1 MLLLELRILS
11 MENARG
17 FEVRGEGWGPRGR
30 VGSMGSGMLRKGR
43 NRKGLVMGRVGG
55 GEAMVEPEEE
65 WKEVESGERGELTE
79 DSGESHT
86 LIRGEEARP
95 GSTASC
101 SILTVLGTRLCC
113 LDTNMAL
120 CGGGVSACTV
130 LTRLEDVTLS
140 AQLSCTPPCLNP
152 QLRHQLASHW
162 SRRRPMGGGPWR
174 VIDVS
179 AAADTG

>member
-1 MLLLELRILS
+1 

-43 NRKGLVMGRVGG
+43 NRKGLVMGSEGG

-86 LIRGEEARP
+86 LIRGEEEARP

-101 SILTVLGTRLCC
+101 SILTVVGTRLCC

-120 CGGGVSACTV
+120 CMLGQCVRLHSAHSTGRCHPV
-130 LTRLEDVTLS
+130 CP
-140 AQLSCTPPCLNP
+140 AQLHTAVSQSTAPPPARLPLVEAATNG
-152 QLRHQLASHW
+152 
-162 SRRRPMGGGPWR
+162 RRPLAGY
-174 VIDVS
+174 
-179 AAADTG
+179 

>member
-30 VGSMGSGMLRKGR
+30 EGSRGSGMLRKGR
-43 NRKGLVMGRVGG
+43 NRKGLVMGREGG

-86 LIRGEEARP
+86 LIRGEPAPARS
-95 GSTASC
+95 GDTASC
-101 SILTVLGTRLCC
+101 SILTVVGTRLCC
-113 LDTNMAL
+113 LDTNMAPCL
-120 CGGGVSACTV
+120 LGRCVRLHSAHSTGRCHP
-130 LTRLEDVTLS
+130 
-140 AQLSCTPPCLNP
+140 AQLHTAVSQSTAPPP
-152 QLRHQLASHW
+152 ASLPLVEAATNE
-162 SRRRPMGGGPWR
+162 RRPLAGY
-174 VIDVS
+174 
-179 AAADTG
+179 